1 MIREFHTL
9 KIAYHFR
16 NFNERLQLTEKKREI
31 FGTQPLGKL
40 LRDQAIPAS
49 AGILVMSVYGIVDTI
64 FVGLWVGSLGIAAI
78 TVVQPI
84 TFLIASIGMAIGI
97 GGASILSRAFGE
109 NNDEKAF
116 LTFGNQIILTVFLGV
131 FFVLIGFLFI
141 DQILSLFGGRGN
153 ILDPAKSYFKIVL
166 IGVPFLG
173 WAMMSNNVIRAEG
186 YPRIAMLTIMI
197 PAVVNIILDPIFI
210 IWLDLGLAGAAWATT
225 VSYVSSAIFAVWFFL
240 KDDSQLEFRREYLV
254 PKFHIIRE
262 IGTLGSVT
270 IARQSTISLLSVVL
284 NNSLFV
290 YGGELALSIY
300 GIISRLLMFANFPV
314 IGITQGFVP
323 IVGYNYGAKMTR
335 RVKQIIK
342 ISMASATAIA
352 VSIFAFI
359 MILTPQL
366 VSLFTNDVG
375 LIERTSPAL
384 RAVFLATPL
393 IAINLLGSAYFQA
406 IGRAKPAFILSLS
419 KQGFLLIPLIF
430 LLPLQFGIYGIWY
443 SFPIADLGAAVITAV
458 YLKHHFN
465 KNPLIGKQ
473 TKP

>member
-1 MIREFHTL
+1 
-9 KIAYHFR
+9 
-16 NFNERLQLTEKKREI
+16 LTEKKREI
-31 FGTQPLGKL
+31 FGTRPLGKL

-49 AGILVMSVYGIVDTI
+49 AGILVMSIYGIVDTI

-97 GGASILSRAFGE
+97 GGASIISRAFGE

-116 LTFGNQIILTVFLGV
+116 LTFGNQVGLTLLFGIL
-131 FFVLIGFLFI
+131 FVIIGFLFI

-153 ILDPAKSYFKIVL
+153 ILEPAKTYFKIVL
-166 IGVPFLG
+166 LGVPFLG

-210 IWLDLGLAGAAWATT
+210 IWLDMGLAGAAWATT
-225 VSYVSSAIFAVWFFL
+225 ISYIASAFFATWFFI
-240 KDDSQLEFRREYLV
+240 KGDSQLKISRIYLRADI
-254 PKFHIIRE
+254 PIIKE
-262 IGTLGSVT
+262 IGALGSVT
-270 IARQSTISLLSVVL
+270 FARQGTISLLSMVL

-290 YGGELALSIY
+290 YGGEIALSIY

-323 IVGYNYGAKMTR
+323 IVGYNYGAKLIG
-335 RVKQIIK
+335 RVKQMIRL
-342 ISMASATAIA
+342 SMVSATIIAI
-352 VSIFAFI
+352 SIFTII
-359 MILTPQL
+359 MVFTPQI
-366 VSLFTNDVG
+366 VSLFTNDTI
-375 LIERTSPAL
+375 LIDRTTPAL

-406 IGRAKPAFILSLS
+406 IGRARPAFVLSLS

-430 LLPLQFGIYGIWY
+430 ILPLQFGIYGIWY
-443 SFPIADLGAAVITAV
+443 SFPIADVGAALITAI
-458 YLKHHFN
+458 YLKYHFK
-465 KNPLIGKQ
+465 KNPLGQ
-473 TKP
+473 TEIKPL

>member
-1 MIREFHTL
+1 M
-9 KIAYHFR
+9 
-16 NFNERLQLTEKKREI
+16 TEKKREI
-31 FGTQPLGKL
+31 FGTRPLGKL

-49 AGILVMSVYGIVDTI
+49 AGILVMSIYGIVDTI

-97 GGASILSRAFGE
+97 GGASIISRAFGE

-116 LTFGNQIILTVFLGV
+116 LTFGNQVGLTVLFGIT
-131 FFVLIGFLFI
+131 FVIIGFVFI

-153 ILDPAKSYFKIVL
+153 ILDPAKTYFKIVL
-166 IGVPFLG
+166 LGVPFLG

-197 PAVVNIILDPIFI
+197 PAVVNIILDPVFI
-210 IWLDLGLAGAAWATT
+210 IWLDMGLAGAAWATT
-225 VSYVSSAIFAVWFFL
+225 ISYIASAIFATWFFL
-240 KDDSQLEFRREYLV
+240 KGDSQLKLSRKYLKTDV
-254 PKFHIIRE
+254 PIIKE
-262 IGTLGSVT
+262 IGALGSVSF
-270 IARQSTISLLSVVL
+270 ARQGTISLLSVVL

-290 YGGELALSIY
+290 YGGEMALSVY
-300 GIISRLLMFANFPV
+300 GIISRLMMFANFPV

-323 IVGYNYGAKMTR
+323 IVGYNYGAKLVD
-335 RVKQIIK
+335 RVKRMIRL
-342 ISMASATAIA
+342 SMVSATTIA
-352 VSIFAFI
+352 VSIFTLI
-359 MILTPQL
+359 MVFSPQI
-366 VSLFTNDVG
+366 VSLFTNDTD
-375 LIERTSPAL
+375 LIERTTPAL

-443 SFPIADLGAAVITAV
+443 SFPIADIGAALITAL
-458 YLKHHFN
+458 YLKHHFR
-465 KNPLIGKQ
+465 KNPLENKEV
-473 TKP
+473 KPL

>member
-1 MIREFHTL
+1 M
-9 KIAYHFR
+9 
-16 NFNERLQLTEKKREI
+16 TEKKREI

-49 AGILVMSVYGIVDTI
+49 AGIMVMSIYGIVDTI

-97 GGASILSRAFGE
+97 GGASIISRAFGE
-109 NNDEKAF
+109 NNDKKAF
-116 LTFGNQIILTVFLGV
+116 LTFGNQVGLTILLGIVFVILG
-131 FFVLIGFLFI
+131 FVFI

-153 ILDPAKSYFKIVL
+153 ILEPSKTYFKIVL
-166 IGVPFLG
+166 LGVPFLG

-197 PAVVNIILDPIFI
+197 PAIVNILLDPIFI
-210 IWLDLGLAGAAWATT
+210 IWLDMGLAGAAWATT
-225 VSYVSSAIFAVWFFL
+225 ISYIASAIFATWFFL
-240 KDDSQLEFRREYLV
+240 KGDSQLQLRRKYL
-254 PKFHIIRE
+254 KANFSIIKE
-262 IGTLGSVT
+262 IGALGSVT
-270 IARQSTISLLSVVL
+270 FARQGTISLLSVVL

-290 YGGELALSIY
+290 YGGEMALSVY

-323 IVGYNYGAKMTR
+323 IVGYNYGAKLID
-335 RVKQIIK
+335 RVKRMIRL
-342 ISMASATAIA
+342 SMVSATAIA
-352 VSIFAFI
+352 VSIFTLIMVFTPFI
-359 MILTPQL
+359 
-366 VSLFTNDVG
+366 VSAFTNDAT
-375 LIERTSPAL
+375 LIERTTPAL

-406 IGRAKPAFILSLS
+406 IGRARPAFILSLS

-430 LLPLQFGIYGIWY
+430 ILPIKFGIYGIWY
-443 SFPIADLGAAVITAV
+443 AFPIADVGAALITAV
-458 YLKHHFN
+458 YLNHHFK
-465 KNPLIGKQ
+465 KNPLKQ
-473 TKP
+473 KEAKPL